1 MLTSQPTRPNSLL
14 PDTAKPAEPR
24 TPEEPQPKK
33 IDLSLTQIIGG
44 ALAAMTAAAVGSR
57 LGAAGTLIGAALASV
72 VAGVASTVYT
82 ASLRHGREKVR
93 TVLWAGQGESATKV
107 VLDSTPTAVGA
118 EAADA
123 PAAPLDV
130 ADVVVDAAPQP
141 EPVSAPARVWESV
154 RSSRI
159 RWKAVLAGALAVF
172 AVAAVVITGIE
183 FVSGSSLSGEDGT
196 TIGQVSRAETRKSEP
211 TADPRSDASATEE
224 GAPSESPTDEPTA
237 APESA
242 DPSATASSG
251 TDAIDGATEAP
262 AAPESPASS
271 APDTGTAPD
280 SGNTGGSGT
289 GAESDTGVD
298 SGTGAAAD
306 QGAAAGDLGAS

>member
-1 MLTSQPTRPNSLL
+1 M
-14 PDTAKPAEPR
+14 PDTARPAEPR
-24 TPEEPQPKK
+24 TPEQSQPKK
-33 IDLSLTQIIGG
+33 IDLSITQIIGG

-72 VAGVASTVYT
+72 VAGVASAVYT

-93 TVLWAGQGESATKV
+93 TVLWAGQGQSATKV
-107 VLDSTPTAVGA
+107 VLDSTPAGVGT

-130 ADVVVDAAPQP
+130 ADVVIDAAPQP
-141 EPVSAPARVWESV
+141 EPVSVPAAVLEGV

-211 TADPRSDASATEE
+211 TADPTSDASATEE
-224 GAPSESPTDEPTA
+224 TAPSESPTDEPSA

-242 DPSATASSG
+242 DASATASS
-251 TDAIDGATEAP
+251 TDATDGATEAP
-262 AAPESPASS
+262 AAPESPGAS
-271 APDTGTAPD
+271 TAPD
-280 SGNTGGSGT
+280 SGTAPGSESTGGSGT
-289 GAESDTGVD
+289 GARSDTAVNSD
-298 SGTGAAAD
+298 TEAVAD
-306 QGAAAGDLGAS
+306 QGAAAGGLGAS